1 MAGLQRT
8 KVGKRACGLEF
19 PWRMN
24 PLIQHHRRAGG
35 WHLGMFVKNYAM
47 KSRALWRETSGK
59 IFGET
64 GGGEGCSITPRGK
77 TSTLAS
83 G

>member
-1 MAGLQRT
+1 VAGLQRA
-8 KVGKRACGLEF
+8 KVGQGARSVVSADHG
-19 PWRMN
+19 PAHTAS
-24 PLIQHHRRAGG
+24 PAGRKLASRYAARD
-35 WHLGMFVKNYAM
+35 HFVAEI
-47 KSRALWRETSGK
+47 SEK